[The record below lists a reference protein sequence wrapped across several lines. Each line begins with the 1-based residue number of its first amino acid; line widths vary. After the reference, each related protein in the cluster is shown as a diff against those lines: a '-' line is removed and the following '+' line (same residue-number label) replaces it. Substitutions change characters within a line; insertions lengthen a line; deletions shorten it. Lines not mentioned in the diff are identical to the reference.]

1 MDITIPWW
9 TGKIKLH
16 QGDFVN
22 SVQYLLLIPTQASLK
37 LSFLVCP
44 SIKMRLSYTAWVGS
58 QDVFKAGRALNNSK
72 TYSTDEVREMSVGKS
87 IGQSEIIEHRL
98 GWKEKMKKWLINS
111 WQATDTVGDPDTTC
125 VSNVAAMTSSTLSEF
140 EKNPLECLTKKK
152 ISNGCITVLLELDKF
167 R

>member
-1 MDITIPWW
+1 MHAFNSLMHEVCLIFNCVVLRYKEQIKKAWIPLTGCNRSHCREEQQMMKIWSSHLCLLRYGLIYKSSTTVFMDITIPWW

-72 TYSTDEVREMSVGKS
+72 TYSTDEVREMSVGKI
-87 IGQSEIIEHRL
+87 IGPSEII
-98 GWKEKMKKWLINS
+98 
-111 WQATDTVGDPDTTC
+111 
-125 VSNVAAMTSSTLSEF
+125 
-140 EKNPLECLTKKK
+140 
-152 ISNGCITVLLELDKF
+152 
-167 R
+167 